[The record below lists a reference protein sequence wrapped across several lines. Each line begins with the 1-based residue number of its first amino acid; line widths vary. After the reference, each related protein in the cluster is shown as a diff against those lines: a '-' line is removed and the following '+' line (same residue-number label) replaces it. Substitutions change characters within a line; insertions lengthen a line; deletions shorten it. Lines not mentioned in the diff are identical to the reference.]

1 MVRAR
6 IRFRVTISITITI
19 RFRVKIRARSRAL
32 GSLSSLLSPVSCLL
46 SPPSSLL
53 SPLSS
58 ILSPLSILLSPLSK
72 RKNLTKHPGFFIFS
86 CAPSQFLLQ
95 KFRGTNAPTI
105 VLASLRT
112 LGMTPDHRACSP
124 SLTRLRVPLGHSKV
138 VKVSTFLF
146 YLMFLV

>member
-6 IRFRVTISITITI
+6 IGFRVTISITITI
-19 RFRVKIRARSRAL
+19 RFRVKIRTRSRAL
-32 GSLSSLLSPVSCLL
+32 GSLSSP
-46 SPPSSLL
+46 L

-58 ILSPLSILLSPLSK
+58 LLYPLSSLHSPLSSLQE
-72 RKNLTKHPGFFIFS
+72 KNLTKHPGFFIFS

-105 VLASLRT
+105 VPASLRT

-124 SLTRLRVPLGHSKV
+124 SLTRLRVPLGHSEV